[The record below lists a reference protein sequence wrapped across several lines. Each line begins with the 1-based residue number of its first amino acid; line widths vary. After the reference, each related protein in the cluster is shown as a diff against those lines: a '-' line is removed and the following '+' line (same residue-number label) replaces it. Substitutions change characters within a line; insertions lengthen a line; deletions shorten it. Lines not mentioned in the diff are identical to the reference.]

1 MLTRRE
7 LVGGLLLIGTKPKAF
22 SLNKSAAR
30 VAVAKCHNYGSELLP
45 TMERMVD
52 QLGGLGRLVK
62 NRTVAIKLNLT
73 GTATSRMGCR
83 PAGLAQWPHPQVV
96 AATVHL
102 LDKASA
108 RRIRLLESPWST
120 ADPLEEFL
128 LQAGWDPDMFVG
140 CGKRVEFEN
149 TNWLGSGK
157 KYSRLVVPY
166 GGYVYKAYDFNHSYE
181 DCDVFVSLAK
191 LKEHGS
197 TGITLSMKNC
207 FGNLP
212 ATIYGEGAGKDEPS
226 LLPQGGRHML
236 HSGKR
241 QPAGHMEIDPS
252 SPREEGYRVPRV
264 VVDVVAARPI
274 DLAIIDGIESMA
286 GGEGPWIRGVRPI
299 SPKLLVAGTNCVATD
314 SVATALMGFDP
325 MADRGTAPFEKCDS
339 TLRLAEAAGL
349 GPRDLRQIEVV
360 GVPIAE
366 AVCRYRSAGTSQM

>member
-1 MLTRRE
+1 M
-7 LVGGLLLIGTKPKAF
+7 F
-22 SLNKSAAR
+22 
-30 VAVAKCHNYGSELLP
+30 
-45 TMERMVD
+45 D

-73 GTATSRMGCR
+73 GTATSRIGYR
-83 PAGLAQWPHPQVV
+83 PAGLAQWPHPNVI
-96 AATVHL
+96 AATVYL
-102 LDKASA
+102 VDKASA
-108 RRIRLLESPWST
+108 RRIRLVESPWST

-128 LQAGWDPDMFVG
+128 FQAGWNPDVFVR

-157 KYSRLVVPY
+157 KYSRLVVPF
-166 GGYVYKAYDFNHSYE
+166 GGYMYKAYDFNHSYE
-181 DCDVFVSLAK
+181 DCDVFISLAK
-191 LKEHGS
+191 LKEHGT

-212 ATIYGEGAGKDEPS
+212 ATIYGEGAGEDEPS

-236 HSGKR
+236 HSGQR

-286 GGEGPWIRGVRPI
+286 GGEGPWIHGVRPI
-299 SPKLLVAGTNCVATD
+299 SPKLMVAGTNCVATD

-325 MADRGTAPFEKCDS
+325 LADRGTAPFERCDS
-339 TLRLAEAAGL
+339 TLRLAEAVGL
-349 GPRDLRQIEVV
+349 GPRDLRDIEIV

-366 AVCRYRSAGTSQM
+366 AVCRFRSAVSNRDGSRLRLAEAKRLGRPAQCGEG